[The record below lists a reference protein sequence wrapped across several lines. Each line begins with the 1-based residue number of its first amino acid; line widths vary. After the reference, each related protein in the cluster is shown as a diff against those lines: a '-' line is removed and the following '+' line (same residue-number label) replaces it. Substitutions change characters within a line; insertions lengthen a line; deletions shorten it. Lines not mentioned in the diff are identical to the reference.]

1 MKKKFRYL
9 LISLFK
15 YNQPTT
21 EKPTSIYKMGG
32 PNVNL
37 SLIFFCFLIIP
48 FNFGYLHIINSG
60 SNKCIYKNSSDN
72 LIKLLMIHEIYGC
85 QWMIL
90 KKIKV
95 LYICIYMWQFVK
107 LSATS
112 SAYPPKRKETGI
124 NNQKMK
130 RNSYLLKI

>member
-32 PNVNL
+32 PNVDL

-60 SNKCIYKNSSDN
+60 SRKCIYKNSSDN
-72 LIKLLMIHEIYGC
+72 LTKLLMIHEIYSC

-95 LYICIYMWQFVK
+95 LYIYIYLWQFVK

-112 SAYPPKRKETGI
+112 STYPPKRKETGI